1 MDTMEYDKRGLRERM
16 LARREA
22 MGPADVEAKSRRI
35 QDRLAAM
42 PIFQKAREVLLYAA
56 FRNEVHT
63 NRLLEALWRRGA
75 RVLLPRLVPQQKGQ
89 LHVCCVTCRRDLK
102 PGGFGI
108 PEPDPASC
116 APLEVFEPELAVI
129 PGVAFDR
136 DGARLGF
143 GAGYYDRLLGRAG
156 LQDTILV
163 GLAYS
168 FQLVPELPTE
178 AWDRPVHCIVTEDE
192 VIEVAP

>member
-1 MDTMEYDKRGLRERM
+1 MQYDKRGLRERM

-22 MGPADVEAKSRRI
+22 LSPAEVEEKSRRI
-35 QDRLAAM
+35 QERLAAL
-42 PIFQKAREVLLYAA
+42 PLYQKAREVLLYAS
-56 FRNEVHT
+56 FRNEVRT
-63 NRLLEALWRRGA
+63 TRLLDGLWRRSA
-75 RVLLPRLVPQQKGQ
+75 RVLLPRLVPGKKGE
-89 LHVCCVTCRRDLK
+89 LNVCCVGCNRDLK

-116 APLEVFEPELAVI
+116 APLDVFTPELAVI

-143 GAGYYDRLLGRAG
+143 GAGYYDRLLSRKS
-156 LQDTILV
+156 LQDTLLV

-168 FQLVPELPTE
+168 FQIVPELPTE
-178 AWDRPVHCIVTEDE
+178 AWDRPVHLIITEDE